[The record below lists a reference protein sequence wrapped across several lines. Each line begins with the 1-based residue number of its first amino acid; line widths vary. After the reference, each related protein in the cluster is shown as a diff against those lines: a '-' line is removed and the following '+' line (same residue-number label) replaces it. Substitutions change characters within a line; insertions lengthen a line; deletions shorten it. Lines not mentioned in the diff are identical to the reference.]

1 MSTMPVSMT
10 NTEEKIWNYLVTHK
24 TPVSAAKLSKYFII
38 SQSKASTTLRKFH
51 IQGIADVIEIGKTK
65 YYKVKE

>member
-1 MSTMPVSMT
+1 MPVVMSSL
-10 NTEEKIWNYLVTHK
+10 EEKLWDYLLTHK

-38 SQSKASTTLRKFH
+38 SQSKASSALKKFAD
-51 IQGIADVIEIGKTK
+51 QGIADVIPIGKIK

>member
-1 MSTMPVSMT
+1 MPVSMT

-38 SQSKASTTLRKFH
+38 SQSKASTTLKKFADE
-51 IQGIADVIEIGKTK
+51 GIADVVPIGKVK